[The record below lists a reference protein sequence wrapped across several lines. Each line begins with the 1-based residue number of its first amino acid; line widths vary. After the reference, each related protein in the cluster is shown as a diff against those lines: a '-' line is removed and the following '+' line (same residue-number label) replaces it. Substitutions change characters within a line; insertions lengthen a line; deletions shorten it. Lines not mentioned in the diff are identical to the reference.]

1 MPAFG
6 WVVIG
11 IAGGYAVLYFGRFL
25 KGHAPDTRVIRAMLI
40 PTGQL
45 FVSVGYLV
53 LVLTALLTVLLLLSF
68 AIEITN

>member
-1 MPAFG
+1 MLAFF
-6 WVVIG
+6 WIVIG

-25 KGHAPDTRVIRAMLI
+25 KGRAPDTRAMRTMLM

-53 LVLTALLTVLLLLSF
+53 LVLTALFSVLYLLFLLSLLV
-68 AIEITN
+68 